1 MIRAHVKSVIED
13 AIKRFCASGRPNEE
27 FSSREYF
34 QHYGFTSRP
43 LADAEM
49 IVIREGNHIT
59 AVASDDRRYRIAIE
73 NGEVAIYSD
82 EGDHIRLKRGNEI
95 YVRTGNK
102 VFVDAENLIDLQ
114 TGVGATRG
122 VVQGDCI
129 CHFTGLPH
137 GDLSTSVK
145 ASK

>member
-1 MIRAHVKSVIED
+1 MIRARVKSVLEG
-13 AIKRFCASGRPNEE
+13 AIKRFSAYGRPDEE
-27 FSSREYF
+27 FADREYF

-43 LADAEM
+43 LADGEM
-49 IVIREGNHIT
+49 IVIRDGNHVVAI
-59 AVASDDRRYRIAIE
+59 ASDDRRYRIALE
-73 NGEVAIYSD
+73 AGEVAIYTD
-82 EGDHIRLKRGNEI
+82 EGDHVRLKRGQEI
-95 YVRTGNK
+95 YVKSGNK
-102 VFVDAENLIDLQ
+102 VMVDAANLIDLK
-114 TGVGATRG
+114 TGVGPTKG